1 VEWLDLINQSC
12 ANPFVRNAA
21 RGEFFERAVA
31 GAYGLVI
38 DLAVDAVFLRIEQM
52 QLLAESDYWVV
63 QKYSDDS
70 FEKG

>member
-1 VEWLDLINQSC
+1 VEWLDPINQSC

-21 RGEFFERAVA
+21 RGEF
-31 GAYGLVI
+31 
-38 DLAVDAVFLRIEQM
+38 
-52 QLLAESDYWVV
+52 LAESDYWVV